1 MAISR
6 RTFMAAGAATLASA
20 TVMSTETNSPNAMSG
35 QVVHNVYFWLKK
47 PESLE
52 DRDLL
57 IAGLKTLSA
66 IPAIK
71 TLQIGL
77 PANTE
82 KRDVV
87 DNSFNVFELMYFDS
101 VEAQNEYQVNPL
113 HTAFVENYG
122 HLWEKVVV
130 HDSVLV

>member
-20 TVMSTETNSPNAMSG
+20 TVMGTETDSTDTMSG
-35 QVVHNVYFWLKK
+35 QVVHNVYFWLKD

-101 VEAQNEYQVNPL
+101 VEAQNEYQAHPL

>member
-6 RTFMAAGAATLASA
+6 RTFMAASAATLASTA
-20 TVMSTETNSPNAMSG
+20 VMSSEAESPQSMSG
-35 QVVHNVYFWLKK
+35 KVVHNVYFWLKD
-47 PESLE
+47 PDSVE

-57 IAGLKTLSA
+57 IAGLKSLSA
-66 IPAIK
+66 IPAIN

-87 DNSFNVFELMYFDS
+87 DNSFHVFELMYFDS
-101 VEAQNEYQVNPL
+101 VEAQYEYQVHPI
-113 HTAFVENYG
+113 HTAFVENYA